1 MVIAQPSPHVS
12 SISFVYV
19 EFSIW
24 SEMSFV
30 SVFCCYFVYDI
41 AYLLLNADIYK
52 KLKKKDHQLGLR
64 TEDNLNMSALK

>member
-12 SISFVYV
+12 SISFVFV

-30 SVFCCYFVYDI
+30 SVLCCYFVYDI
-41 AYLLLNADIYK
+41 ANLLLSAGIYQ
-52 KLKKKDHQLGLR
+52 KKKKKII
-64 TEDNLNMSALK
+64 NFV

>member
-41 AYLLLNADIYK
+41 ANLLLNADIYK
-52 KLKKKDHQLGLR
+52 KLKKKII
-64 TEDNLNMSALK
+64 NLIYELKTIVICQR

>member
-24 SEMSFV
+24 SEISFV

-41 AYLLLNADIYK
+41 ANLLSSADICQ
-52 KLKKKDHQLGLR
+52 KLKKKII
-64 TEDNLNMSALK
+64 NLVQELKTTLICQR